1 MTPTAVP
8 RAGAPPGRQNS
19 RRRQPSHAG
28 QAAHR
33 VLDHNQMSVRI
44 PAIGTVVLPPPHH
57 LGWYAGVAALAVLEC
72 IEWPVA
78 LVLAVGKALA
88 DNQHSKLLVE
98 FGEALE
104 EAG

>member
-1 MTPTAVP
+1 MTPTSGP
-8 RAGAPPGRQNS
+8 RVAAAPGGQNS
-19 RRRQPSHAG
+19 DRRRPSQAG

-33 VLDHNQMSVRI
+33 VLDHNRISVRL
-44 PAIGTVVLPPPHH
+44 PGVGTLTLPPPRH
-57 LGWYAGVAALAVLEC
+57 LGWYAGVAALVAVEC

-78 LVLAVGKALA
+78 VILAVGKALA
-88 DNQHSKLLVE
+88 DNQHSRLLVE